1 MVDFPVAVAAVVAA
15 ARVGV
20 GRKLNGMKSILTA
33 DEEQQVIGMI
43 REQER
48 RTRAEIRVC
57 LTYKFIWR
65 PERYAWQVFERGG
78 MRATRQRNGAL
89 IVMMPRMKKVV
100 IIGDSGFDAVV
111 EKGYWQEAV
120 DAMIRQMHEAT
131 PLEALR
137 EGLRRLGDTLSLH
150 WPHEEGDSNEL
161 PDELLR

>member
-1 MVDFPVAVAAVVAA
+1 
-15 ARVGV
+15 
-20 GRKLNGMKSILTA
+20 MKSILTQE
-33 DEEQQVIGMI
+33 EEQLLIGAI

-65 PERYAWQVFERGG
+65 AERYAWQVFERGG
-78 MRATRQRNGAL
+78 MRATRERNGVL

-100 IIGDSGFDAVV
+100 ILGDSGFDAVV
-111 EKGYWQEAV
+111 EEGYWKESVA
-120 DAMIRQMHEAT
+120 AIIRQMHEST

-150 WPHEEGDSNEL
+150 WPREEGDTNEL